1 MIRGNLIESIRC
13 LFMGESYRAGAFA
26 DGDVLV
32 TVHDGEA
39 LFKVNGDGA
48 AMLTEAFLDLAGH
61 DVLLASCAELQ
72 EWSGMARGSL
82 ELYIQ
87 REDPAVPESEARM
100 RRQNRLRCED
110 LEAKTVLEDALRP
123 RGVQLAGEDRRGGSD
138 GAFFID
144 VRCSSYDVIIYAD
157 GPGMSLLAD
166 AFSDVGSWP
175 AGRQEA
181 ILVR

>member
-13 LFMGESYRAGAFA
+13 LSMGESYQAGTFA

-48 AMLTEAFLDLAGH
+48 AMLTETFLDLAGP

-87 REDPAVPESEARM
+87 REDPTVRESEARM

-110 LEAKTVLEDALRP
+110 LAVKPAPGDALRP
-123 RGVQLAGEDRRGGSD
+123 KGMRIAGEQGRAEA
-138 GAFFID
+138 AFFVD
-144 VRCSSYDVIIYAD
+144 VRYSSYDVIIYAD

-166 AFSDVGSWP
+166 AFSDAVTWP
-175 AGRQEA
+175 ASRQETL
-181 ILVR
+181 LVR

>member
-1 MIRGNLIESIRC
+1 
-13 LFMGESYRAGAFA
+13 MGESYQAGTFA

-48 AMLTEAFLDLAGH
+48 AMLTEAFLDLAGP

-87 REDPAVPESEARM
+87 REDPVVPESKARM

-110 LEAKTVLEDALRP
+110 LAVKPVLEDALRP
-123 RGVQLAGEDRRGGSD
+123 RGMRIAGERGGSD
-138 GAFFID
+138 GAFLID
-144 VRCSSYDVIIYAD
+144 VRYSSYDVIIYAD

-166 AFSDVGSWP
+166 AFSDAVTCP
-175 AGRQEA
+175 AGHKEVLLAR
-181 ILVR
+181 